1 MEDTSLFA
9 KNLRFLIK
17 SKDINNSKLERDM
30 GWGKNSVHNYVTG
43 NNEPNYDRTIKIADY
58 FSVSIDALL
67 RHDMTLE
74 GSANNYNS
82 ICQVSEEELGN
93 SCFVPNQITTEAT
106 QTLLDNLE
114 KKKHRLRH
122 RTVKGYESQVNIFQ
136 KYLQEHNLSEM
147 TPEIIKSF
155 LEYLSINDY
164 DNSTVNSYR
173 YLFGSLLG
181 EEMKEQTYK
190 NTEKLKVN
198 PDGAMYFTRPQIIEL
213 RDAIEKTYPQLWLG
227 CMMVF
232 YCFARPRS
240 EMLRLKVGDIN
251 FYDHTMVF
259 HGDIAKNIKTQT
271 IVVPRPMLDLFF
283 EYGINNYPSSYYIIG
298 KGGQPNKEAQPVN
311 RLGNIH
317 RKVLI
322 QLKYDTEKYI
332 MYSWKNTG
340 IIEAVRAGIDLVSL
354 ARQVRHHSL
363 DQLNQY
369 LVKVGAIHCPDLYTH
384 FKTIDQLKPT
394 ESVIGQHSSDF
405 LKLLRNAQRHE
416 VLAPNRY
423 ELGLIRAEIDRILG

>member
-1 MEDTSLFA
+1 MEKKTCQFKNENGLIYKLSPEQPSNETYNA
-9 KNLRFLIK
+9 KWYF
-17 SKDINNSKLERDM
+17 
-30 GWGKNSVHNYVTG
+30 HCTA
-43 NNEPNYDRTIKIADY
+43 DRTAARIYSLPNERGQLNNKKLSLSERVAYAQKIADY
-58 FSVSIDALL
+58 
-67 RHDMTLE
+67 
-74 GSANNYNS
+74 YNS

-136 KYLQEHNLSEM
+136 KYLQEHNMSEM

-369 LVKVGAIHCPDLYTH
+369 LVKVGAIHCPDLSFLS
-384 FKTIDQLKPT
+384 FKTNCYVPIFALKKHGIT
-394 ESVIGQHSSDF
+394 YSCTT
-405 LKLLRNAQRHE
+405 K
-416 VLAPNRY
+416 
-423 ELGLIRAEIDRILG
+423 

>member
-74 GSANNYNS
+74 GSANNKQSNNNS
-82 ICQVSEEELGN
+82 IHQINENGNNHAVLNHTQSEWEGLQAQVS
-93 SCFVPNQITTEAT
+93 A
-106 QTLLDNLE
+106 
-114 KKKHRLRH
+114 
-122 RTVKGYESQVNIFQ
+122 
-136 KYLQEHNLSEM
+136 
-147 TPEIIKSF
+147 
-155 LEYLSINDY
+155 
-164 DNSTVNSYR
+164 
-173 YLFGSLLG
+173 
-181 EEMKEQTYK
+181 
-190 NTEKLKVN
+190 
-198 PDGAMYFTRPQIIEL
+198 
-213 RDAIEKTYPQLWLG
+213 
-227 CMMVF
+227 
-232 YCFARPRS
+232 
-240 EMLRLKVGDIN
+240 
-251 FYDHTMVF
+251 
-259 HGDIAKNIKTQT
+259 
-271 IVVPRPMLDLFF
+271 
-283 EYGINNYPSSYYIIG
+283 
-298 KGGQPNKEAQPVN
+298 
-311 RLGNIH
+311 
-317 RKVLI
+317 
-322 QLKYDTEKYI
+322 
-332 MYSWKNTG
+332 
-340 IIEAVRAGIDLVSL
+340 IDLVSL

-423 ELGLIRAEIDRILG
+423 ELGLIRAEIDRILGNKNIRKT